1 VRLAFR
7 DRDRVREVEVAPL
20 APGRFRVVLDG
31 APVEIGVE
39 DLGGG
44 RLRIHTPQGAV
55 LAEVTAAGSARFVRV
70 HGMDFVL
77 EREVSARPRARG
89 RGTHAKRGSGGLEA
103 PMPGVVTRVLVQ
115 AGEAVRQGQPLV
127 AIEAMKMEHVLRAP
141 RDGKVRAVAARKGEM
156 VAGGT
161 ALVELEET
169 EGS

>member
-55 LAEVTAAGSARFVRV
+55 LAEVTAAGGARFVRV

-89 RGTHAKRGSGGLEA
+89 HGGGLEA

-161 ALVELEET
+161 ALVELEEM